1 MILADVSFDWFFK
14 SRTPE
19 ELRRRGAT
27 LLLCIMKDMKDD
39 EDKKPAKG
47 GKKRALE
54 DLKSTNSRDT
64 TPRAAGDN
72 KGKFDMPEITG

>member
-1 MILADVSFDWFFK
+1 
-14 SRTPE
+14 
-19 ELRRRGAT
+19 
-27 LLLCIMKDMKDD
+27 MKDMKDD

-47 GKKRALE
+47 GKKRVLD

-64 TPRAAGDN
+64 TPSAAGDK